1 MNTTSSGEQI
11 LTKIITD
18 VFSPL
23 YQIVVGVT
31 ILYFL
36 YGVARYVIDL
46 NNPDKQTT
54 GRSHLL
60 WGLVGLFIVLSVGG
74 ILSLLQGSLGTMFQ

>member
-1 MNTTSSGEQI
+1 MSGDQI
-11 LTKIITD
+11 LTNIITQ

-23 YQIVVGVT
+23 YQVAVGVT

-36 YGVARYVIDL
+36 YGVARYVVEL
-46 NNPDKQTT
+46 NNPDSKTT

-74 ILSLLQGSLGTMFQ
+74 ILSFLNGSLNSMFS